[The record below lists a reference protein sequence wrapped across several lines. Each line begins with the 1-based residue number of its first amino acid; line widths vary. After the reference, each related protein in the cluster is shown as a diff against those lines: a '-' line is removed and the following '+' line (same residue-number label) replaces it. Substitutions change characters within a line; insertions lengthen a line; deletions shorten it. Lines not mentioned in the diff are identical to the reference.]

1 MTIKRKIMREFKLN
15 EISAVDRPA
24 QVHAKMTIMKR
35 ADEPQE
41 PDQEPDMNLTK
52 IASFD
57 TFDDAVAAIAKA
69 ENCGRSQAMSKAAK
83 CHPDLLATYQTAGVE
98 RVAKRI
104 DEARKAGAMP
114 QAARNWEILVGAI
127 ADRDKCSRTEAMRR
141 ARREDP
147 EAFRAFQAS

>member
-1 MTIKRKIMREFKLN
+1 MTIKRKIMRDFQIE
-15 EISAVDRPA
+15 EISAVDVPA
-24 QVHAKMTIMKR
+24 QAHAKMVIMKR
-35 ADEPQE
+35 ADDHE
-41 PDQEPDMNLTK
+41 EPDMNLTK

-69 ENCGRSQAMSKAAK
+69 ESCPRHKAMSKAAAR
-83 CHPDLLATYQTAGVE
+83 HPDLYDSFQREGE
-98 RVAKRI
+98 EQIAKRV

-114 QAARNWEILVGAI
+114 QAARNWDILVGAI

-147 EAFRAFQAS
+147 EAFAAFQAL